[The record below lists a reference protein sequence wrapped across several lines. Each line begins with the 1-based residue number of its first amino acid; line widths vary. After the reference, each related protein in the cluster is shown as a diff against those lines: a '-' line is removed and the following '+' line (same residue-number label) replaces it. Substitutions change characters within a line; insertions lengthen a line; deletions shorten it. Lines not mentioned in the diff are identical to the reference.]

1 MLGRFEEARTI
12 LSDLRAELANR
23 GATIPLALATA
34 HGCVELELL
43 AGDPAAAVEF
53 AEEGCRLLE
62 A

>member
-53 AEEGCRLLE
+53 AEEG
-62 A
+62 